1 MKTIFVTY
9 AVKEEFIPLEIE
21 GCNVVHIYTG
31 VGKTKSA
38 HVLTKKLC
46 LLKPDLVL
54 NIGTAGSL
62 QHNIGDVFIANLF
75 VDRDYEAVKLP
86 GIDYEINGLELLNSI
101 PQLKGKVLEYEKT
114 GVCNTGDTFVTNPIT
129 VYGDIIEMEAFA
141 QAYVCK
147 EFDVAFLSIKY
158 ITDIIGENSVEL
170 WESKL
175 DDARKKL
182 LLWFKENNIL
192 SIFASQ

>member
-9 AVKEEFIPLEIE
+9 AVKEEFIPLEIK

-38 HVLTKKLC
+38 YILTKNLC

-62 QHNIGDVFIANLF
+62 QHNVGDIFIANLF
-75 VDRDYEAVKLP
+75 VDRDYETIKLP

-114 GVCNTGDTFVTNPIT
+114 GVCSTGDTFVTNPIT
-129 VYGDIIEMEAFA
+129 ACGD
-141 QAYVCK
+141 
-147 EFDVAFLSIKY
+147 
-158 ITDIIGENSVEL
+158 
-170 WESKL
+170 
-175 DDARKKL
+175 
-182 LLWFKENNIL
+182 
-192 SIFASQ
+192 